1 MFAGI
6 RFIEFSHEAIQTQIL
21 LGEIVS
27 VYGF

>member
-6 RFIEFSHEAIQTQIL
+6 RFIESRNKAIQTQFL